1 MFFQNTTQK
10 RSSLASKYIMKRIL
24 IIFSLLSSFLYANE
38 IVKSPENVIRDFFYH
53 FNSMNI
59 EKINELWDIPIV
71 YFVGQ
76 EIRVGKSYSEIV
88 NYENLKKGG
97 WSYSK
102 INSIEPVLVQNDF
115 AIYKT
120 NFTRF
125 NDRDIEVLSSDT
137 NLTLIKKNN
146 IWKLKVAVIPI
157 NIPTGK

>member
-1 MFFQNTTQK
+1 
-10 RSSLASKYIMKRIL
+10 
-24 IIFSLLSSFLYANE
+24 
-38 IVKSPENVIRDFFYH
+38 
-53 FNSMNI
+53 MNI
-59 EKINELWDIPIV
+59 EKINELWDVPIV

-88 NYENLKKGG
+88 NYENLKRGG

-102 INSIEPVLVQNDF
+102 INSIEPILVQNDF

-125 NDRDIEVLSSDT
+125 NDRDVEVLSSDT

-146 IWKLKVAVIPI
+146 IWKLKVAIIPI

>member
-1 MFFQNTTQK
+1 
-10 RSSLASKYIMKRIL
+10 MKRIL
-24 IIFSLLSSFLYANE
+24 ITFSLLSSFLYANE
-38 IVKSPENVIRDFFYH
+38 IVNSPGNVIRDFFYH
-53 FNSMNI
+53 FNSMNV

-146 IWKLKVAVIPI
+146 IWKLKVAIIPI